1 MPDVPMGTTGPGSGT
16 AGDGDPLVEVR
27 GLVKHFPLQ
36 SGFLATLLNRG
47 GVPTVQA
54 VDGVDFDIRRGEV
67 FGLAGESGS
76 GKSTVGR
83 LILNLLQPTAGRV
96 VFDGTDLSTLSS
108 SEMRSMRSRMQV
120 IFQDPLASLNPR
132 MTIREAIS
140 HPSEIH
146 QPELSA
152 GQRRRVVYEMLDA
165 VGMSPPETFADKYP
179 HQISGGQRQRVVIA
193 RALVTRPE
201 LIVADEPIAM
211 ADVSVRAL
219 LLDLM
224 MRLKD
229 EFDLTYLFITHDLA
243 TAKYVCDRIA
253 VMYLGKI
260 VEVGPLSGVYREP
273 LHPYTEALLDAV
285 PVPDPRH
292 RRTEPLPQGEI
303 PNPINPPPGC
313 RFHPR
318 CPIAVGG
325 VCDVE
330 SPFLAPTAGQDEH
343 RAACHLRTGDHRDL
357 DPSRAAGRA

>member
-1 MPDVPMGTTGPGSGT
+1 MSDTATERTGSVGGAAP
-16 AGDGDPLVEVR
+16 DGDALVQVR

-36 SGFLATLLNRG
+36 SGFLASLLNRG
-47 GVPTVQA
+47 EVPTVQA

-96 VFDGTDLSTLSS
+96 IFDGVDLSTLSTG
-108 SEMRSMRSRMQV
+108 EMRRLRSRMQV

-132 MTIREAIS
+132 MTIGQAIS

-146 QPELSA
+146 QPNLTAAE
-152 GQRRRVVYEMLDA
+152 RRHVVLEMLDA
-165 VGMSPPETFADKYP
+165 VGMSPPDNFADKYP

-193 RALVTRPE
+193 RALVTRPD
-201 LIVADEPIAM
+201 LIIADEPIAM

-219 LLDLM
+219 LLELM

-243 TAKYVCDRIA
+243 TAKYVCNRIA

-260 VEVGPLSGVYREP
+260 VEVGPLADVYQTP
-273 LHPYTEALLDAV
+273 LHPYTDALLEAV

-292 RRTEPLPQGEI
+292 RRTEPLPRGEI

-318 CPIAVGG
+318 CPIAVEG
-325 VCDVE
+325 VCNVE
-330 SPFLAPTAGQDEH
+330 EPQLAARESADH
-343 RAACHLRTGDHRDL
+343 LAACHLRTGTHQDL
-357 DPSRAAGRA
+357 DPARA